1 MKKIEKYQ
9 NEIAKRL
16 KEVRT
21 SYFETF
27 KLSTA
32 QFAIEVSESEF
43 NLQNYESGKA
53 SIPNRLLITLYYKG
67 INPIYILTGEGDVWT
82 DTPQGITRKQR
93 VLKGSNVTK
102 VHSIKPLD
110 NSNLS
115 ISELI
120 EKASLY
126 TAVAGDIM
134 KLVQEKQSKM
144 NSDAQS

>member
-9 NEIAKRL
+9 NEIANRL

-21 SYFETF
+21 KYFETF

-32 QFAIEVSESEF
+32 QFAIEVNESEF
-43 NLQNYESGKA
+43 NLQNYESAKA

-82 DTPQGITRKQR
+82 ETPQGIARKQR
-93 VLKGSNVTK
+93 VINGRADTK
-102 VHSIKPLD
+102 VHSLKPID
-110 NSNLS
+110 TSNLT

-134 KLVQEKQSKM
+134 KIVQEKQSKM
-144 NSDAQS
+144 ENDAQS